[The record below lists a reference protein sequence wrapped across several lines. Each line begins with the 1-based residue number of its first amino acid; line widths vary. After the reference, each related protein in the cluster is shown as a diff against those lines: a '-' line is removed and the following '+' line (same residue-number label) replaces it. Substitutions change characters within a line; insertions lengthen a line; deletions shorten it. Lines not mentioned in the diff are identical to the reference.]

1 MNTTTMTAANAGG
14 DPENLFL
21 PEVGTTCIAVPHG
34 TDWGFNS
41 LDPAGVEIKG
51 YDDDYVWML
60 ANRTHYVTTLVNRV
74 TFHPVQ
80 AKPERQ
86 PLTTE
91 ELLAGGWHTEY
102 RDLSSAYV
110 LLAMG
115 VKFYE
120 HPDFWGEVHW
130 ELLCM
135 SSGAPA
141 VGRID
146 SGSVKWSS
154 TEIYRDGVHFYWGH
168 SPAYEKTP

>member
-80 AKPERQ
+80 TKPATAK
-86 PLTTE
+86 LTLD
-91 ELLAGGWHTEY
+91 ELLSGGWYTQDCEY
-102 RDLSSAYV
+102 GDAYV
-110 LLAMG
+110 LKALG
-115 VKFYE
+115 VPFLE
-120 HPDFWGEVHW
+120 DPDMWGEVTWTAIQMHAGWPVAARCSLEAQKEHW
-130 ELLCM
+130 ER
-135 SSGAPA
+135 SSNPP
-141 VGRID
+141 R
-146 SGSVKWSS
+146 
-154 TEIYRDGVHFYWGH
+154 EIYRKGVHFY
-168 SPAYEKTP
+168 YY